1 MIEVFDSNAAKEL
14 VCQAFEEF
22 GKTRRLSEPNE
33 SETRCELID
42 QILTAVGWEPG
53 GFAREVSTGTGDYVD
68 YELPRSKTPQLVIEA
83 KRFGTSFA
91 LDDNAKRETGR
102 TLAIKTLMRNG
113 GRSLRE
119 AFKQA
124 AGYCNDR
131 AIPYACVTNGFQWL
145 FFRGLSS
152 EAQSWNEGRA
162 VVFSSSNIL
171 VSNFDDFLACIAPH
185 RINSYTLPKLLSRPT
200 SQEVSNS
207 VIPIEK
213 ISLRYKSISDKT
225 LDARRQIG
233 QKFFA
238 QIHGLD
244 RATMSGTTMLESCY
258 VEPGGRPDFSR
269 NLQRLLSDTLS
280 RDIAES
286 EENTHESN
294 KSDFV
299 NQIKDLENS
308 GRLKY
313 PILVVGNVGVGKTTF
328 LYHTIFSLREVS
340 CEVLENG
347 NKKSAELNG
356 DTAMYAYIDLENQGN
371 LEKFDDQK
379 IQREIALLILEKL
392 SQSALSTLK
401 KRDDISD
408 KARLQADPDD
418 EQTLQTM
425 LRKRLK
431 KERNRTK
438 SYFERNPDKWDDKEY
453 EIIQDYRKDTIN
465 FLFHYIRHLRSRFK
479 RRDEL
484 SYPILLVL
492 DNLDQASS
500 SFQRCIYSLALL
512 LSKDTPAITIYSI
525 REDTFREGRQ
535 PSGFLSSSPLEFVFH
550 VQAPALDKL
559 LKQRIKFIKY
569 CLKHDELP
577 RGLRNSSEEIHDIV
591 RALNKGLVASPRSG
605 LEVISA
611 LSGHN
616 IRLSL
621 HIVREFILGSA
632 LISSEPEPTVDYLL
646 EALIAIAGELN
657 HKLDLKKLFDADP
670 YAPPLHELR
679 LRLLG
684 YFSWALDQ
692 HPDRST
698 LEDTEIVISKFSAWG
713 YPIDAVEQSLQ
724 SLYSQKLL
732 NPIDLKECQQQL
744 PKRMSISSTGYAHL
758 TRLAPQKIFRTAMAL
773 ICRWYDNSL
782 VEQFILKSE
791 QAGTEDGTSLG
802 DIVSSNAVSIF
813 EAYLKASKKR
823 ENRLLSEKF
832 SQQPWVKETIS
843 RSNVWNKST
852 SITEE
857 ISNDSERN
865 ERHIKIDDGSQQLS
879 FDIHVQTKQLPRL
892 PRNLKLHS
900 SVWVS
905 RILWA
910 LEYAD
915 INELGPQTA
924 AQIAKI
930 LTEQGDVDVPNTNV
944 AREFRKYNKEKPE
957 VKVYYTRQGKRY
969 SITKEGSNVIR
980 SCIESEYGV
989 SD

>member
-1 MIEVFDSNAAKEL
+1 MMKVFDSNAAKES
-14 VCQAFEEF
+14 VDQAFEEF
-22 GKTRRLSEPNE
+22 GTTRRLSEANE

-42 QILTAVGWEPG
+42 KILTAVGWESG

-68 YELPRSKTPQLVIEA
+68 YVLPRTKAPQLVIEA
-83 KRFGTSFA
+83 KRSGASFA
-91 LDDNAKRETGR
+91 LDNNTKRETGR
-102 TLAIKTLMRNG
+102 TLAINTLMRNG

-162 VVFSSSNIL
+162 VVFSSPNIL
-171 VSNFDDFLACIAPH
+171 VGNFDDFLACISPH
-185 RINSYTLPKLLSRPT
+185 RINSYTLPKFLSRPT
-200 SQEVSNS
+200 SQEVPNS

-213 ISLRYKSISDKT
+213 ISLRYKSISDKA
-225 LDARRQIG
+225 LDTRRQIG

-244 RATMSGTTMLESCY
+244 RATMSGMTMLESCY
-258 VEPGGRPDFSR
+258 VEPGGRPDFSK

-280 RDIAES
+280 RDITES
-286 EENTHESN
+286 EENIHESN
-294 KSDFV
+294 TSSFV
-299 NQIKDLENS
+299 DQIKDLENS
-308 GRLKY
+308 DRLKY

-328 LYHTIFSLREVS
+328 LYHTISSLREVS
-340 CEVLENG
+340 HEVLENES
-347 NKKSAELNG
+347 KKSTELKG

-371 LEKFDDQK
+371 LENFNDQE
-379 IQREIALLILEKL
+379 IQKQIAFLILEKL

-401 KRDDISD
+401 KRDDISE
-408 KARLQADPDD
+408 KARQQADPDD
-418 EQTLQTM
+418 EKTLRTM
-425 LRKRLK
+425 LRNRLK
-431 KERNRTK
+431 REKSRTK
-438 SYFERNPDKWDDKEY
+438 SYFERNPDKWEDTEY

-465 FLFHYIRHLRSRFK
+465 FLIHYIRHLRARFK

-500 SFQRCIYSLALL
+500 SYQRCIYSLALL
-512 LSKDTPAITIYSI
+512 LSKHTPAITIYSI

-569 CLKHDELP
+569 CLKHNELP
-577 RGLRNSSEEIHDIV
+577 RGLRNSSEEIDDIL
-591 RALNKGLVASPRSG
+591 RALNRGLVASPRSG

-616 IRLSL
+616 IRSSL

-632 LISSEPEPTVDYLL
+632 IISSKPEPTVDYLL

-684 YFSWALDQ
+684 YFSWAYDQ

-724 SLYSQKLL
+724 SLYSQSLL
-732 NPIDLKECQQQL
+732 NSIDSKKDQQEL

-773 ICRWYDNSL
+773 ICRWYDNDL
-782 VEQFILKSE
+782 VQQFIMKSE
-791 QAGTEDGTSLG
+791 KAGTEEGTSLG

-813 EAYLKASKKR
+813 EAYLKASRKR
-823 ENRLLSEKF
+823 ENRLLSEQF
-832 SQQPWVKETIS
+832 SQKPWVKETIS
-843 RSNVWNKST
+843 RSNVWNENA
-852 SITEE
+852 SITEQVSDE
-857 ISNDSERN
+857 PEKNDKLVE
-865 ERHIKIDDGSQQLS
+865 IDDGSQQLS
-879 FDIHVQTKQLPRL
+879 LEINIQQKQLPRL
-892 PRNLKLHS
+892 PRDLKLHS

-910 LEYAD
+910 LEYAAM
-915 INELGPQTA
+915 NELGPQTA
-924 AQIAKI
+924 AQIARI
-930 LTEQGDVDVPNTNV
+930 LTEHGDVEVPSPNV
-944 AREFRKYNKEKPE
+944 AREFRKYNDEKSE
-957 VKVYYTRQGKRY
+957 VKVYFKRQGKRY

-989 SD
+989 NN